1 MKEIKKHHINQW
13 KEKWDKYKETVAV
26 PVPAQTGPLGGK
38 RLKIYEQ
45 LRKAE
50 NSVATQIRSEK
61 IGFAAFLHQ
70 RKVPGV
76 ESPACRCG
84 WGRQTAKHI
93 IMFCRLTNDRILMNR
108 EINSTDYMQ
117 ITHSK
122 RAMKIVVKWL
132 MKQDL
137 LSQFKL
143 ASELLYEQ

>member
-1 MKEIKKHHINQW
+1 
-13 KEKWDKYKETVAV
+13 
-26 PVPAQTGPLGGK
+26 
-38 RLKIYEQ
+38 
-45 LRKAE
+45 
-50 NSVATQIRSEK
+50 
-61 IGFAAFLHQ
+61 
-70 RKVPGV
+70 
-76 ESPACRCG
+76 
-84 WGRQTAKHI
+84 
-93 IMFCRLTNDRILMNR
+93 MNR